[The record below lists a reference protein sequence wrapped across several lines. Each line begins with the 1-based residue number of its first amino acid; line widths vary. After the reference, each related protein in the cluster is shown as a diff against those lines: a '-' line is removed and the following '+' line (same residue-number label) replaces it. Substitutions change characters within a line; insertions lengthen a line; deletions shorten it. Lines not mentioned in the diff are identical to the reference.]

1 MTIESN
7 RLPMTKEIQV
17 LEKKAIPLAEQA
29 ESFVITNKDDMTG
42 ATVLLSKLN
51 KYHDSVVEKREEV
64 TKPLNLALK
73 NARAMFDPIEKP
85 LVQAIKTLR
94 VTISIYQTNE
104 LRKAQ
109 EEEEKIAARI
119 GEGKGKLKIETAM
132 AKIDDVKK
140 PDRKIATDSGMIKFR
155 TDKKLKVIDALL
167 IPREYLVVDEKAV
180 LDALKKGKTIPGA
193 QIEEVQTPI
202 NFC

>member
-1 MTIESN
+1 
-7 RLPMTKEIQV
+7 MTKEIQV

-42 ATVLLSKLN
+42 ATVLLSELN

-85 LVQAIKTLR
+85 LAQAIKTLR

-132 AKIDDVKK
+132 AKIDDVEK
-140 PDRKIATDSGMIKFR
+140 PDTLVQTQSGSLTFRK
-155 TDKKLKVIDALL
+155 DKALEIVNADL
-167 IPREYLVVDEKAV
+167 IPKEYWLIDEKRI
-180 LDALKKGKTIPGA
+180 LTDLKQGKIIAGTKL
-193 QIEEVQTPI
+193 VDKLVPI
-202 NFC
+202 NSR